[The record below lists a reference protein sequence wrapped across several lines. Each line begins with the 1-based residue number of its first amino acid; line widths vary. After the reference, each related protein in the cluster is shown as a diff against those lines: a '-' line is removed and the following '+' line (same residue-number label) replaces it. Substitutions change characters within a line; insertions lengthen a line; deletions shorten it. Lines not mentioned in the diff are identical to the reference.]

1 MPQRPSVH
9 LRRGVA
15 AALTIVALAL
25 FAVAGTKALA
35 VYDAPRDTSDQ
46 RVLPPPSPKTVR
58 AEFRRLELPAKRP
71 RARKQMPTPARIEI
85 PAIGVSA
92 PIVPLGL
99 NPDHTLQVPR
109 RFADAGWFVDG
120 PEPGE
125 AGAAVIAGH
134 VDSRTGP
141 AVFYRLRA
149 LRPGD
154 RIRIRLRTGASVAFV
169 VQNTRHVSKRR
180 FPVNQVYQ
188 RTKRPTLRL
197 ITCDGRFDH
206 ATHHYVD
213 NYIVFAAF
221 AS

>member
-1 MPQRPSVH
+1 LRQ
-9 LRRGVA
+9 RRGVA
-15 AALTIVALAL
+15 AALTVVALAL

-35 VYDAPRDTSDQ
+35 INDGPRDTSEQ

-58 AEFRRLELPAKRP
+58 AELRRLELPAKRP
-71 RARKQMPTPARIEI
+71 PARRQMPTPTQIEI

-92 PIVPLGL
+92 RIVPLGL
-99 NPDHTLQVPR
+99 NPDRTLQVPR

-149 LRPGD
+149 LRSGD
-154 RIRIRLRTGASVAFV
+154 RILIRLRTGASVAFV
-169 VQNTRHVSKRR
+169 VQHTRHVSKRR
-180 FPVNQVYQ
+180 FPVHQVYQ

-206 ATHHYVD
+206 STHHYVD
-213 NYIVFAAF
+213 NYIVFAAL